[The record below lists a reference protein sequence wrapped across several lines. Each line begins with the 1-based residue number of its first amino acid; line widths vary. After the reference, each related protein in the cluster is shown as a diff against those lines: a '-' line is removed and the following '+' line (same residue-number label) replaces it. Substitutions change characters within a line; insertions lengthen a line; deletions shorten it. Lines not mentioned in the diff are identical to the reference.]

1 LTLELARRVAE
12 AVAREGGRALLV
24 GGYVRDRLLGIEA
37 KELDIEVFGLSFEKL
52 ERLLSTF
59 GEVIHVGKAFGVFR
73 VKGLDV
79 DFSLP
84 RRDNK
89 VRPGHT
95 GFDVAYDPGMSFAD
109 AARRRDLTM
118 NAIGLDPLTLEYLDP
133 HGGRRDL
140 REKRLRATDPVHF
153 REDPLRGLRVA
164 GFAARF
170 EMAPDDELKK
180 LCSELDLSELSA
192 ERVFA
197 ELEKLLLR
205 SEKPSIGF
213 ELLRETTLL
222 RFFPEVEALVGVP
235 QEPDWHPEGDVWI
248 HTMMVLDEAAKLQT
262 GNAEDDL
269 PLMYGALAHDF
280 GKPATTRT
288 IGGRITSYEHDVKG
302 AVIAEAFLEKLRA
315 PKELTKKV
323 EALVRHHLA
332 PALFHK
338 NGATAKAYRRLAR
351 DLDASGVRPDQLLR
365 VATADHLG
373 RTTDDAFARR
383 FPSGE
388 QFKNMMESLELT
400 VEAPKDVVLGRHLI
414 ARGLRPGPEFGR
426 LLAECRDVQDE
437 TGWDDP
443 ERILDRVLGETDP
456 RRE

>member
-1 LTLELARRVAE
+1 MSLDVARPVAE

-37 KELDIEVFGLSFEKL
+37 QELDLEVFGLTFDEL
-52 ERLLSTF
+52 EQLLSTF

-84 RRDNK
+84 RRDSK
-89 VRPGHT
+89 VSPGHT
-95 GFDVAYDPGMSFAD
+95 GFDVAYDPGMTFAE

-140 REKRLRATDPVHF
+140 RDKRLRAIDPAHF
-153 REDPLRGLRVA
+153 SEDPLRGLRVA

-170 EMAPDDELKK
+170 GMAPDEKLKK

-192 ERVFA
+192 ERVFS

-205 SEKPSIGF
+205 SGKPSIGF
-213 ELLRETTLL
+213 ELLRETKLL
-222 RFFPEVEALVGVP
+222 RFFPEIEALVGIP

-248 HTMMVLDEAAKLQT
+248 HTMMVLDEAAKLRN
-262 GNAEDDL
+262 GEDDL
-269 PLMYGALAHDF
+269 ALMYGALAHDF
-280 GKPATTRT
+280 GKPSTTRT
-288 IGGRITSYEHDVKG
+288 LGGRITSYEHDVKG
-302 AVIAEAFLEKLRA
+302 AVIAESFLERLRA

-351 DLDASGVRPDQLLR
+351 DLAESGVSPDLLLR

-388 QFKNMMESLELT
+388 HFKKMMESLDLT
-400 VEAPKDVVLGRHLI
+400 IEPPKDVVLGRHLI
-414 ARGLRPGPEFGR
+414 ARGLSPGPEFGR
-426 LLAECRDVQDE
+426 ILAECRDVQDE

-443 ERILDRVLGETDP
+443 ERILDRVLGLH
-456 RRE
+456 RG

>member
-1 LTLELARRVAE
+1 MSLEVARRVAE
-12 AVAREGGRALLV
+12 TVAREGGRALLV
-24 GGYVRDRLLGIEA
+24 GGCVRDRLLGIES
-37 KELDIEVFGLSFEKL
+37 KDLDIEVFGVSFEGL
-52 ERLLSTF
+52 ERLLSTL

-73 VKGLDV
+73 VKGLDI

-84 RRDNK
+84 RRDSK

-95 GFDVAYDPGMSFAD
+95 GFEVSYDPGMTFVE

-118 NAIGLDPLTLEYLDP
+118 NSIGLDPLTLEYLDP

-140 REKRLRATDPVHF
+140 RDKRLRATDPAHF
-153 REDPLRGLRVA
+153 PEDPLRGLRVA

-170 EMAPDDELKK
+170 EMAPDEELKK
-180 LCSELDLSELSA
+180 LCSELDLSELSS
-192 ERVFA
+192 ERVFV

-213 ELLRETTLL
+213 ELLRETRLL

-248 HTMMVLDEAAKLQT
+248 HTMMVLDEAAKLRT
-262 GNAEDDL
+262 GSAEDDL
-269 PLMYGALAHDF
+269 ALMYGALAHDF

-288 IGGRITSYEHDVKG
+288 IGGRITSYEHDAKG
-302 AVIAEAFLEKLRA
+302 VPVAGAFLEKLRA
-315 PKELTKKV
+315 PGELTKKV

-351 DLDASGVRPDQLLR
+351 DLDASGVRPELLLR

-388 QFKNMMESLELT
+388 HFKTMMESLELAT
-400 VEAPKDVVLGRHLI
+400 EAPRDVVLGRHLI
-414 ARGLRPGPEFGR
+414 ARGLEPGPEFGR

-443 ERILDRVLGETDP
+443 ERILDRVLEG
-456 RRE
+456 R

>member
-1 LTLELARRVAE
+1 MAQ

-37 KELDIEVFGLSFEKL
+37 KELDIEVFGLSFEGL

-59 GEVIHVGKAFGVFR
+59 GEVVRVGKAFGVFR
-73 VKGLDV
+73 VKGLDI

-95 GFDVAYDPGMSFAD
+95 GFDVAYDPGMTFAE

-140 REKRLRATDPVHF
+140 RDKRLRATDPLHF
-153 REDPLRGLRVA
+153 SEDPLRGLRVA

-170 EMAPDDELKK
+170 EMAPDRELKK

-213 ELLRETTLL
+213 ELLRETKLL
-222 RFFPEVEALVGVP
+222 RFFPEIEALVGVP

-248 HTMMVLDEAAKLQT
+248 HTMMVLDEAAKLRT
-262 GNAEDDL
+262 GNGDEDL
-269 PLMYGALAHDF
+269 ALMYGALAHDF
-280 GKPATTRT
+280 GKPSTTRT
-288 IGGRITSYEHDVKG
+288 TSGRITSYEHDVKG
-302 AVIAEAFLEKLRA
+302 AVIAQSFLERLRA
-315 PKELTKKV
+315 PNELTKKV

-338 NGATAKAYRRLAR
+338 NGATAKGYRRLAR
-351 DLDASGVRPDQLLR
+351 DLAEAAVPPDLLLR

-388 QFKNMMESLELT
+388 HFKKMMESLDLA
-400 VEAPKDVVLGRHLI
+400 VEPPKDVVLGRHLI

-426 LLAECRDVQDE
+426 ILAECRDVQDE

-443 ERILDRVLGETDP
+443 ERILDRVLGVAGE
-456 RRE
+456 

>member
-1 LTLELARRVAE
+1 MIALARRVAE

-37 KELDIEVFGLSFEKL
+37 TELDLEVFGLSFEKL
-52 ERLLSTF
+52 EKLLSTF

-73 VKGLDV
+73 VKGLEI

-84 RRDNK
+84 RRDSK
-89 VRPGHT
+89 ISPGHT
-95 GFDVAYDPGMSFAD
+95 GFDVAYDPDMTFTE

-140 REKRLRATDPVHF
+140 RDKRLRATDPAHF
-153 REDPLRGLRVA
+153 PEDPLRGLRVA

-170 EMAPDDELKK
+170 EMAPDDELKG
-180 LCSELDLSELSA
+180 LCSKLDLTELSA
-192 ERVFA
+192 ERVFS

-213 ELLRETTLL
+213 ELLRETRLL

-248 HTMMVLDEAAKLQT
+248 HTMMVLDEAAKLRT
-262 GNAEDDL
+262 GRVDEDL
-269 PLMYGALAHDF
+269 ALMYGSLAHDF
-280 GKPATTRT
+280 GKPSTTRV
-288 IGGRITSYEHDVKG
+288 IGGRITSYEHDARG
-302 AVIAEAFLEKLRA
+302 AVIAVGFLERLRA
-315 PKELTKKV
+315 PNDLTRKV

-338 NGATAKAYRRLAR
+338 NGATPKGYRRLAR
-351 DLDASGVRPDQLLR
+351 DLAAAGVPPDLLLR

-388 QFKNMMESLELT
+388 HFKKMMESLDLA
-400 VEAPKDVVLGRHLI
+400 VEPPKDVVLGRHLI
-414 ARGLRPGPEFGR
+414 ARGLEPGPEFGR
-426 LLAECRDVQDE
+426 ILAECRDVQDE
-437 TGWDDP
+437 TGWEDA
-443 ERILDRVLGETDP
+443 EKILDRVLG
-456 RRE
+456 RSL

>member
-1 LTLELARRVAE
+1 VAE
-12 AVAREGGRALLV
+12 TVAREGGRALLV
-24 GGYVRDRLLGIEA
+24 GGWVRDRLLGIES
-37 KELDIEVFGLSFEKL
+37 KDLDIEVFGLSFDDL
-52 ERLLSTF
+52 ERVLSTL
-59 GEVIHVGKAFGVFR
+59 GEVIHVGKAFGVFK
-73 VKGLDV
+73 VKGLDI

-84 RRDNK
+84 RRDSK

-95 GFDVAYDPGMSFAD
+95 GFDVAYDPGMPFAE

-118 NAIGLDPLTLEYLDP
+118 NSIGLDPLTLEYLDP

-140 REKRLRATDPVHF
+140 RDKRLRATDPAHF
-153 REDPLRGLRVA
+153 PEDPLRGLRVA
-164 GFAARF
+164 VFAARF

-180 LCSELDLSELSA
+180 LCSELDLSELSG
-192 ERVFA
+192 ERVFV

-213 ELLRETTLL
+213 ELLRETRLL

-248 HTMMVLDEAAKLQT
+248 HTMMVLDEAAKLRT
-262 GNAEDDL
+262 GNASDDL
-269 PLMYGALAHDF
+269 ALMYGALAHDF

-288 IGGRITSYEHDVKG
+288 IGGRITSYEHDAKG
-302 AVIAEAFLEKLRA
+302 VPIAEAFLERLRA
-315 PKELTKKV
+315 PKELKKKV

-351 DLDASGVRPDQLLR
+351 DLDASGVRPELLLR
-365 VATADHLG
+365 VATSDHLG
-373 RTTDDAFARR
+373 RTTGDAFARR

-388 QFKNMMESLELT
+388 HFETMMESLELAT
-400 VEAPKDVVLGRHLI
+400 EAPKDVVLGRHLV
-414 ARGLRPGPEFGR
+414 ARGLEPGPEFGR

-443 ERILDRVLGETDP
+443 ERILDRVLEG
-456 RRE
+456 R

>member
-1 LTLELARRVAE
+1 LTLEVARSVAE
-12 AVAREGGRALLV
+12 AVARKGGRALVV
-24 GGYVRDRLLGIEA
+24 GGYVRDRLLGIES
-37 KELDIEVFGLSFEKL
+37 KDLDIEVFGLSFEEL
-52 ERLLSTF
+52 ERLLWTF
-59 GEVIHVGKAFGVFR
+59 GEVIHIGKAFGVFR
-73 VKGLDV
+73 VKGIDI

-84 RRDNK
+84 RRDSK

-95 GFDVAYDPGMSFAD
+95 GFDVAYDPGMSFAE
-109 AARRRDLTM
+109 AARRRDLTI
-118 NAIGLDPLTLEYLDP
+118 NSIGLDPLTLDYLDP

-140 REKRLRATDPVHF
+140 REKRLRATDPQHF
-153 REDPLRGLRVA
+153 PEDPLRGLRVA
-164 GFAARF
+164 GFSARF
-170 EMAPDDELKK
+170 EMAPDEELKK
-180 LCSELDLSELSA
+180 LCSRLDLSELSA
-192 ERVFA
+192 ERVFG

-213 ELLRETTLL
+213 ELLRETALL
-222 RFFPEVEALVGVP
+222 RFFPEIQALVGVP

-248 HTMMVLDEAAKLQT
+248 HTMMVLDEAAKLRT
-262 GNAEDDL
+262 GNGEDDL
-269 PLMYGALAHDF
+269 ALMYGALAHDF
-280 GKPATTRT
+280 GKPATTHT

-302 AVIAEAFLEKLRA
+302 AVLAEAFLERLRA
-315 PKELTKKV
+315 PKELTTRV

-351 DLDASGVRPDQLLR
+351 DLDASGVRPELLLA

-388 QFKNMMESLELT
+388 HFKKTMESLELT
-400 VEAPKDVVLGRHLI
+400 VEAPKDAVLGRHLI
-414 ARGLRPGPEFGR
+414 ARGLSPGPEFGR
-426 LLAECRDVQDE
+426 ILAECRDVQDE

-443 ERILDRVLGETDP
+443 ERILDRVLGG
-456 RRE
+456 RE

>member
-1 LTLELARRVAE
+1 LSLETARRVAE

-24 GGYVRDRLLGIEA
+24 GGYVRDRLLGIES
-37 KELDIEVFGLSFEKL
+37 KDLDIEVSGLSFEDL
-52 ERLLSTF
+52 ERLLSTL

-73 VKGLDV
+73 VKGLNI

-84 RRDNK
+84 RRDSK

-95 GFDVAYDPGMSFAD
+95 GFDVSYDPGMTFVE

-118 NAIGLDPLTLEYLDP
+118 NSIGLDPLTLEYLDP

-140 REKRLRATDPVHF
+140 RDRRLRATDPVHF
-153 REDPLRGLRVA
+153 PEDPLRGLRVA

-170 EMAPDDELKK
+170 EMAPDEELKK
-180 LCSELDLSELSA
+180 LCSELDLSELSG
-192 ERVFA
+192 ERVFV

-205 SEKPSIGF
+205 SERPSIGF
-213 ELLRETTLL
+213 ELLRETRLL
-222 RFFPEVEALVGVP
+222 RFLPEVEALVGVP

-248 HTMMVLDEAAKLQT
+248 HTMMVLDEAAKLRT
-262 GNAEDDL
+262 GNASDDL
-269 PLMYGALAHDF
+269 ALMYGALAHDF

-302 AVIAEAFLEKLRA
+302 VAIAEAFLEKLRA
-315 PKELTKKV
+315 PRELTEKV

-351 DLDASGVRPDQLLR
+351 DLDASGVRPDLLLR
-365 VATADHLG
+365 VATSDHLG

-388 QFKNMMESLELT
+388 HFKTMMESLELVT
-400 VEAPKDVVLGRHLI
+400 EAPKDVVLGRHLI
-414 ARGLRPGPEFGR
+414 ARGLPPGPEFGR
-426 LLAECRDVQDE
+426 ILAECRDVQDE

-443 ERILDRVLGETDP
+443 ERILDRVLDG
-456 RRE
+456 R

>member
-1 LTLELARRVAE
+1 VAE

-24 GGYVRDRLLGIEA
+24 GGYVRDRLLGIES
-37 KELDIEVFGLSFEKL
+37 KDLDIEVSGLSFEDL
-52 ERLLSTF
+52 ERLLSTL

-73 VKGLDV
+73 VKGLNI

-84 RRDNK
+84 RRDSK

-95 GFDVAYDPGMSFAD
+95 GFDVSYDPGMTFVE

-118 NAIGLDPLTLEYLDP
+118 NSIGLDPLTLEYLDP

-140 REKRLRATDPVHF
+140 RDRRLRATDPVHF
-153 REDPLRGLRVA
+153 PEDPLRGLRVA

-170 EMAPDDELKK
+170 EMAPDEELKK
-180 LCSELDLSELSA
+180 LCSELDLSELSG
-192 ERVFA
+192 ERVFV

-205 SEKPSIGF
+205 SERPSIGF
-213 ELLRETTLL
+213 ELLRETRLL
-222 RFFPEVEALVGVP
+222 RFLPEVEALVGVP

-248 HTMMVLDEAAKLQT
+248 HTMMVLDEAAKLRT
-262 GNAEDDL
+262 GNASDDL
-269 PLMYGALAHDF
+269 ALMYGALAHDF

-302 AVIAEAFLEKLRA
+302 VAIAEAFLEKLRA
-315 PKELTKKV
+315 PRELTEKV

-351 DLDASGVRPDQLLR
+351 DLDASGVRPDLLLR
-365 VATADHLG
+365 VATSDHLG

-388 QFKNMMESLELT
+388 HFKTMMESLELVT
-400 VEAPKDVVLGRHLI
+400 EAPKDVVLGRHLI
-414 ARGLRPGPEFGR
+414 ARGLPPGPEFGR
-426 LLAECRDVQDE
+426 ILAECRDVQDE

-443 ERILDRVLGETDP
+443 ERILDRVLDG
-456 RRE
+456 R

>member
-1 LTLELARRVAE
+1 MAE
-12 AVAREGGRALLV
+12 AIAREGGRAILV

-37 KELDIEVFGLSFEKL
+37 KELDIEVFGLSFETL
-52 ERLLSTF
+52 ERLLSTL

-95 GFDVAYDPGMSFAD
+95 GFDVAYDPGMSFAE

-153 REDPLRGLRVA
+153 PEDPLRGLRVA

-170 EMAPDDELKK
+170 EMAPDEELKK

-248 HTMMVLDEAAKLQT
+248 HTMMVLDEAAKLRT
-262 GNAEDDL
+262 GHAADDL

-288 IGGRITSYEHDVKG
+288 IEGRITSYEHDVKG

-388 QFKNMMESLELT
+388 HFKKMMESLELT
-400 VEAPKDVVLGRHLI
+400 VAAPKDVVLGRHLI